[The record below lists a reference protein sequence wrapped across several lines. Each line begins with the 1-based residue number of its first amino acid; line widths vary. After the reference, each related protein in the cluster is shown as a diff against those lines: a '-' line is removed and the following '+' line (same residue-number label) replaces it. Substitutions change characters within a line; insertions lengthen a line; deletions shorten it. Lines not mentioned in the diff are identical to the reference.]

1 MENKLE
7 EFKDNKEKAAKYE
20 QLMKEARDYSMMVIE
35 YMIGAIDKG
44 VKNFDYIDGLATES
58 ILANPYLSGCI
69 WNSKVLNTVIPR
81 YNEEDIKAFKEKLI
95 GNKALIEKYAN
106 MVILKFETMS
116 PDVELDEE
124 LDEELDDLKEGSKEE
139 TEEPSVHGFIRSN
152 LKLPKESKE
161 EKEEAKSSVGKIALG
176 IAGVLGAVGLGY
188 LGYKMFRD

>member
-1 MENKLE
+1 MNKLE
-7 EFKDNKEKAAKYE
+7 EFKANKEKAAKYE
-20 QLMKEARDYSMMVIE
+20 QLMQEARNYSMMVIE
-35 YMIGAIDKG
+35 YMLVALDNG
-44 VKNFDYIDGLATES
+44 VKDFAYIDGLATES

-69 WNSKVLNTVIPR
+69 WDSKVLNTVIPR

-95 GNKALIEKYAN
+95 GNKALIEKYEN

-116 PDVELDEE
+116 PDIE
-124 LDEELDDLKEGSKEE
+124 LDEELDDLKDEDKEQ
-139 TEEPSVHGFIRSN
+139 TEDSSVHNFIRGN

>member
-20 QLMKEARDYSMMVIE
+20 QLMKEARDYSMMVID
-35 YMIGAIDKG
+35 YMLAALDNG

-58 ILANPYLSGCI
+58 ILANPYLRGCI

-116 PDVELDEE
+116 PDIE
-124 LDEELDDLKEGSKEE
+124 LDEELDDLKGSNKEE
-139 TEEPSVHGFIRSN
+139 TEKSSVHDFIRGN
-152 LKLPKESKE
+152 LKLPKESNDSKE
-161 EKEEAKSSVGKIALG
+161 EEETKSGVGKIALG